1 MSALLDKLKGGDLR
15 SIGRSNAVVRQIH
28 GQPAFDQLFKGMFD
42 DDRLVVMRSADAIE
56 KITALTPRYL
66 KPHKKSLIR
75 LIRSARDKELKW
87 HLALLVSRVALGQI
101 EIGEIWHRVT
111 GWATDGNESKIVRVN
126 SVQCLFELLKQYPRL
141 TSDFRQTLVNLE
153 SQGVPSITARIKKLK
168 KQMGES

>member
-1 MSALLDKLKGGDLR
+1 M
-15 SIGRSNAVVRQIH
+15 
-28 GQPAFDQLFKGMFD
+28 AFGF
-42 DDRLVVMRSADAIE
+42 
-56 KITALTPRYL
+56 
-66 KPHKKSLIR
+66 
-75 LIRSARDKELKW
+75 
-87 HLALLVSRVALGQI
+87 LVSRVALGQI